1 MNTDDPRQ
9 RAEQVFRQPHT
20 DGKVAA
26 SDYEARAR
34 EIRQKIQYLRSL
46 RLAAQARREPPDA
59 ESSN

>member
-1 MNTDDPRQ
+1 MNADDPRQ
-9 RAEQVFRQPHT
+9 QPEQVFKQPHT

-34 EIRQKIQYLRSL
+34 DIRQKIQYLRSL
-46 RLAAQARREPPDA
+46 RLAAQARRKLPDA